1 MTLLTNLY
9 IILIYNAIF
18 TNKLRYAKNVWIFG
32 SSRNF
37 KITNGWLLQVL
48 TSSGQHVYPEGWGR
62 SGRVFKTGSDL
73 SLVSVL
79 PVLHCEHVHSV
90 RCHLLLGDQD
100 LKNWVKNV
108 FPIFSKLSTVWS
120 SVLMMFVKKTQF
132 TNGQKLKCEL
142 NEFGRFT
149 FSDPLMMK

>member
-1 MTLLTNLY
+1 MTLLTNLD
-9 IILIYNAIF
+9 ILLIYQAIL
-18 TNKLRYAKNVWIFG
+18 TNKLKHAKNVRILGISW
-32 SSRNF
+32 NF

-48 TSSGQHVYPEGWGR
+48 TSSGQHVYPEGWSR

-79 PVLHCEHVHSV
+79 PVLHCEHVYRV

-100 LKNWVKNV
+100 LKNCVKYV

-120 SVLMMFVKKTQF
+120 TVLMIFVIKNSVFKWTEIEMRI
-132 TNGQKLKCEL
+132 KWIW
-142 NEFGRFT
+142 
-149 FSDPLMMK
+149 